1 MLMAWGEQTHLVERF
16 HVVTGFLKQTCK
28 HWELGS
34 SYEGWVAAL
43 AREQERLVALVIKR
57 LRRQMQSLK
66 NYQRCGRWEAY
77 AVDGSEFA
85 CPRTVENQQA
95 MGDVGKPNGMP
106 LVSLTTLYHMRLGL
120 PWALR
125 VGPGTDS
132 ERAHLR
138 DMVAELPS
146 GSLLVADAGFV
157 GYDLCRSLLAQKQH
171 FLLRVGGNIHLL
183 DELGYACEVRGQTV
197 YLWPVDQQKEN
208 HSPLAFRLIV
218 CEDERKQPV
227 YLVTSLLAPGQLTDL
242 EASELYR
249 QRWGI
254 EVFYRTTKQIM
265 ERHTLRSRIP
275 ENCYLELTWAVL
287 GVWLLELLTVRQLIR
302 GGHDP
307 REVSPARAR
316 AVVRRVLRN
325 EKPCRRTRRS
335 FHRVLADCRHD
346 RYVRKRPKA
355 SRNYPRKKR
364 HQPPGPPKIK
374 PPSEK
379 QLQLAKQ
386 LTPITIAA

>member
-1 MLMAWGEQTHLVERF
+1 MLMAWGEQTQLVERF

-28 HWELGS
+28 HWKLGT
-34 SYEGWVAAL
+34 SYEGWVTAL
-43 AREQERLVALVIKR
+43 AREKERLVPLVIQG
-57 LRRQMQSLK
+57 LRRHMRSMTDH
-66 NYQRCGRWEAY
+66 QRCGRWEAY

-95 MGDVGKPNGMP
+95 MGDVGKPNGIP

-138 DMVAELPS
+138 DMVAELPG

-157 GYDLCRSLLAQKQH
+157 GYDLCRSLLARKQH

-183 DELGYACEVRGQTV
+183 NALGYDCEVRGRTV
-197 YLWPVDQQKEN
+197 YLWPLDQQKEN
-208 HSPLAFRLIV
+208 HPPLAFRLIV

-227 YLVTSLLAPGQLTDL
+227 YLVTSLLAADQLTDAQ
-242 EASELYR
+242 ASELYR

-254 EVFYRTTKQIM
+254 EVFYRTTKQTM
-265 ERHTLRSRIP
+265 ERHTLRSRTP
-275 ENCYLELTWAVL
+275 ENCYLELTWAML
-287 GVWLLELLTVRQLIR
+287 GVWLLQLLTVRQLIR
-302 GGHDP
+302 AGHDP
-307 REVSPARAR
+307 RDVSPAQAR
-316 AVVRRVLRN
+316 TLVRRVLRH
-325 EKPCRRTRRS
+325 ERPSHRTRRGLS
-335 FHRVLADCRHD
+335 GLLANCRQD
-346 RYVRKRPKA
+346 RYDRKATKA
-355 SRNYPRKKR
+355 SRDYPRKKR

-386 LTPITIAA
+386 LTPITLAA